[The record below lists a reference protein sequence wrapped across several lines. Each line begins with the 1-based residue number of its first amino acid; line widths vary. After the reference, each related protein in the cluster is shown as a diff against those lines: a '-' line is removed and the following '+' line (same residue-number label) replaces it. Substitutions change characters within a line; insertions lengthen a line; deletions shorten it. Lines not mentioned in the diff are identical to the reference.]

1 MAMEKAG
8 YTDAIQGT
16 TRVNVALDENGYLAP
31 EGVTA
36 AGNRSFQISKVN
48 ADNTLEDNTDVLNFF
63 LQLANGR
70 GDSLSNTMSVKWEV

>member
-8 YTDAIQGT
+8 YTNAIQGT

-31 EGVTA
+31 EGVLA
-36 AGNRSFQISKVN
+36 AGKKGFQISKVN
-48 ADNTLEDNTDVLNFF
+48 ADNSLVDNTEVLNFF

-70 GDSLSNTMSVKWEV
+70 GDSLTNTMSVKWEV